1 MKNKIAWPIA
11 TAVGLILSFSP
22 KVMAND
28 FYEGK
33 TIRVAVGNAAGG
45 GYDTY
50 TRAVA
55 RHLGKHIPGN
65 PEFVVDNMT
74 GAEVSLPPT
83 TLTTRPTVMARSLAS
98 GIAPMFCIKR
108 SATGRSGL
116 TRKNW
121 AGSALRSRDRPIAA
135 SWRLRVWT
143 ALQTS

>member
-33 TIRVAVGNAAGG
+33 TIRVAVGFAAGG

-50 TRAVA
+50 ARAVA

-74 GAEVSLPPT
+74 GAGSL
-83 TLTTRPTVMARSLAS
+83 
-98 GIAPMFCIKR
+98 
-108 SATGRSGL
+108 
-116 TRKNW
+116 
-121 AGSALRSRDRPIAA
+121 IAA
-135 SWRLRVWT
+135 NYTYNKADRDGL
-143 ALQTS
+143 LLGNG